1 MTERISWLG
10 LGFVAFGL
18 FVLLAAIPYAVTSPS
33 NVPKLVLAP
42 TFWPTIVAWMI
53 IGLGALLTLLR
64 LVGATSSE
72 ATDADD
78 DAGPGDAAAWLRLA
92 GAVGVMIALVYVT
105 PVLGMVWTAMLA
117 FVGLS
122 VLARS
127 SRPVMSAVVAIL
139 LPLALYGFFAH
150 IAGVAVPQG
159 EFVQLP

>member
-42 TFWPTIVAWMI
+42 TFWPTIVGWLI
-53 IGLGALLTLLR
+53 IGLGVLLTLLR
-64 LVGATSSE
+64 FFGA
-72 ATDADD
+72 AAHDPADD
-78 DAGPGDAAAWLRLA
+78 DAGPASAAAWLRLA
-92 GAVGVMIALVYVT
+92 GALGVMTALVYVT

-117 FVGLS
+117 FAGLS
-122 VLARS
+122 LLVRS
-127 SRPVMSAVVAIL
+127 SRPVMSAVVAIV

-150 IAGVAVPQG
+150 VAGVAVPQG
-159 EFVQLP
+159 DFVQLP